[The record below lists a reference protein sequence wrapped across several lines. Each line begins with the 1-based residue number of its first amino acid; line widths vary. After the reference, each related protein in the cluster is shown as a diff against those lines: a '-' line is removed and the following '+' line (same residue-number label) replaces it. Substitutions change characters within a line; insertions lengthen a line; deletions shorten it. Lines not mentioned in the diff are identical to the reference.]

1 MSFRAAM
8 CINLKRG
15 LMIFGLLL
23 IVLLVV
29 LYFWTVAIVEA
40 LLVPHLETRDASLEV
55 ESIRMNLS
63 GAELRVLT
71 YEEADLQ
78 ILGLSLTCPWSQI
91 WAVNDGYA
99 GSIHIEQLQLNL
111 AADLAERNDPQALR
125 PDALVEPIAEWMD
138 GLPIQA
144 LDLVVDN
151 IIVTTS
157 SYEFSGRLDANLIKG
172 SLGVTHLEATL
183 ANSEVALEG
192 RLKVLAGAAGLA
204 LDFVASAQNWEDFQ
218 RIYLSQLSKRW
229 LGLGLEAYVDPLGE
243 ARGFLDVSGY
253 ARWLAA
259 KPDALSFTALADLGA
274 VKSHLPTGELIL
286 QRASAGLAS
295 NGGAHLRAYAKGT
308 IDSLRLGSW
317 MQSGGDWALRVND
330 TRLAGELRVGEII
343 SLSMGHEDWSQLLDG
358 GGVGR
363 FYLGA
368 DPVDAALLAAF
379 ELPNLPDDL
388 AVDLSLCIEGES
400 AFDAWKSTSSE
411 VDIDLTVKETS
422 LSLKGLTLA
431 NAASGLCEL
440 LAMIQGGEPDSN

>member
-1 MSFRAAM
+1 MSYRAAM
-8 CINLKRG
+8 LINLKRG
-15 LMIFGLLL
+15 LVILGLLL
-23 IVLLVV
+23 MVLLVV
-29 LYFWTVAIVEA
+29 LYFWSVAIVKA
-40 LLVPHLETRDASLEV
+40 LLVPHLETRGASLEV

-63 GAELRVLT
+63 GAELRVHT

-91 WAVNDGYA
+91 WAINDGYT
-99 GSIHIEQLQLNL
+99 GSIHIEQLQLNVT
-111 AADLAERNDPQALR
+111 ADPGERNDPPAIR
-125 PDALVEPIAEWMD
+125 PDALVGAVAEWMD
-138 GLPIQA
+138 ALPIQA
-144 LDLVVDN
+144 LGLVVDN
-151 IIVTTS
+151 ILVTTS
-157 SYEFSGRLDANLIKG
+157 SHEFSGRLDANLIRG
-172 SLGVTHLEATL
+172 TLGVTHLETTL
-183 ANSEVALEG
+183 ANSEVLLKG
-192 RLKVLAGAAGLA
+192 RLKVLAGGAGLA

-229 LGLGLEAYVDPLGE
+229 LGLGLEVYVDPLGE

-259 KPDALSFTALADLGA
+259 EPDALIFTALADLGA
-274 VKSHLPTGELIL
+274 VKSHLPAGELIL
-286 QRASAGLAS
+286 QRASVGLAS

-317 MQSGGDWALRVND
+317 IQSGGDWALRVD
-330 TRLAGELRVGEII
+330 DMRLAGELRVGEII

-379 ELPNLPDDL
+379 ELPDVSDDL
-388 AVDLSLCIEGES
+388 AIDLSLCIEGET

-411 VDIDLTVKETS
+411 VDIDLTVKEAS
-422 LSLKGLTLA
+422 HSLKGLTLT
-431 NAASGLCEL
+431 NATTGLCEL
-440 LAMIQGGEPDSN
+440 LAMIQGGELDSN

>member
-1 MSFRAAM
+1 MSCRAAM

-15 LMIFGLLL
+15 LVIFGLLL
-23 IVLLVV
+23 ILLLVV
-29 LYFWTVAIVEA
+29 LYFWSVAIVEA
-40 LLVPHLETRDASLEV
+40 LLVPHLETRGASLEV

-63 GAELRVLT
+63 GAELRVHT

-91 WAVNDGYA
+91 WAINDGYT
-99 GSIHIEQLQLNL
+99 GSIHIEQLQLNVT
-111 AADLAERNDPQALR
+111 ADLAGRNDPQALR
-125 PDALVEPIAEWMD
+125 TDALVEPIAEWMD

-144 LDLVVDN
+144 LGLVVDN
-151 IIVTTS
+151 IIVTTP

-172 SLGVTHLEATL
+172 TAGVTHLETTL
-183 ANSEVALEG
+183 ANSEVLLKG
-192 RLKVLAGAAGLA
+192 RLKVLAGGAGLA

-218 RIYLSQLSKRW
+218 RMYLSQLSKRW
-229 LGLGLEAYVDPLGE
+229 LGLGLEVYVDPLGE

-259 KPDALSFTALADLGA
+259 ESDALSFTALADLGA

-286 QRASAGLAS
+286 QRASVGLAS
-295 NGGAHLRAYAKGT
+295 IGGAHLRAYAKGT

-317 MQSGGDWALRVND
+317 IQSGGDWALRVD
-330 TRLAGELRVGEII
+330 DMRLAGELRVGEII

-358 GGVGR
+358 GGVAR

-368 DPVDAALLAAF
+368 NPVDAALLAAF
-379 ELPNLPDDL
+379 ELPGVSDDL
-388 AVDLSLCIEGES
+388 AIDLSLCIEGET

-411 VDIDLTVKETS
+411 VDIDLTVKEAS
-422 LSLKGLTLA
+422 HSLKGLTLA
-431 NAASGLCEL
+431 NATTGLCEL
-440 LAMIQGGEPDSN
+440 LAIIQGGDLDSN

>member
-1 MSFRAAM
+1 MSYRAAM
-8 CINLKRG
+8 LINLKRG
-15 LMIFGLLL
+15 LLILGLLL

-29 LYFWTVAIVEA
+29 LYFWSVTIVEA
-40 LLVPHLETRDASLEV
+40 LLVPHLETRGASLEV

-91 WAVNDGYA
+91 WAINDGYV

-111 AADLAERNDPQALR
+111 AADLAGRDNPKALR

-157 SYEFSGRLDANLIKG
+157 SHEFSGRLDVNLIRG
-172 SLGVTHLEATL
+172 TPGVTHLEATL
-183 ANSEVALEG
+183 ANSELLLEG
-192 RLKVLAGAAGLA
+192 RLKVLAGGAGLA

-218 RIYLSQLSKRW
+218 RIYLGQVSKRCR
-229 LGLGLEAYVDPLGE
+229 GLGLEVYVDSLGE

-259 KPDALSFTALADLGA
+259 EPDALSFTALADLGA

-286 QRASAGLAS
+286 QCASAGLAS

-308 IDSLRLGSW
+308 VDSLRLGSW
-317 MQSGGDWALRVND
+317 MQSGGDCALRVD
-330 TRLAGELRVGEII
+330 DMRLAGELRVGEII
-343 SLSMGHEDWSQLLDG
+343 SLSMGDEDWNQLLDG

-379 ELPNLPDDL
+379 ELPNLSDDL
-388 AVDLSLCIEGES
+388 AIDLSLCIEGGS

-411 VDIDLTVKETS
+411 VDIVLMVKETS

-431 NAASGLCEL
+431 NTNTGLCEL
-440 LAMIQGGEPDSN
+440 LAMIQGGELDLN

>member
-1 MSFRAAM
+1 ML
-8 CINLKRG
+8 INLKRG
-15 LMIFGLLL
+15 ILIFGLLL
-23 IVLLVV
+23 IVLLGGV
-29 LYFWTVAIVEA
+29 YFWSVAIVEA
-40 LLVPHLETRDASLEV
+40 LLVPHFGTRGASLEV

-63 GAELRVLT
+63 GADLRVLT

-78 ILGLSLTCPWSQI
+78 IVGLSFTCPWSQI
-91 WAVNDGYA
+91 WAINDGFA
-99 GSIHIEQLQLNL
+99 GSIHIEQLLLNV
-111 AADLAERNDPQALR
+111 AADPGERNDPPAIR
-125 PDALVEPIAEWMD
+125 PDALVGAVAEWMD
-138 GLPIQA
+138 ALPIQA

-157 SYEFSGRLDANLIKG
+157 SHEFSGRLDANLIRG
-172 SLGVTHLEATL
+172 TPGVTHLEATL
-183 ANSEVALEG
+183 ANSELLLEG
-192 RLKVLAGAAGLA
+192 RLKVLAGGAGLA

-218 RIYLSQLSKRW
+218 RIYLGQVSKRW
-229 LGLGLEAYVDPLGE
+229 LGLGLEVYVDSLGE

-259 KPDALSFTALADLGA
+259 EPDALSFTALADLGA

-317 MQSGGDWALRVND
+317 ILSGGDWALRVD
-330 TRLAGELRVGEII
+330 DMRLAGELRVGEII
-343 SLSMGHEDWSQLLDG
+343 SLSMGHEDWNQLLDG

-379 ELPNLPDDL
+379 ELPNLSDDL
-388 AVDLSLCIEGES
+388 TVDLSLCIEGES
-400 AFDAWKSTSSE
+400 AFDAWESTSSE
-411 VDIDLTVKETS
+411 VDIDLTVKEAI

-431 NAASGLCEL
+431 NTSTGLCEL
-440 LAMIQGGEPDSN
+440 LAMIRGGELD